1 MHNWEH
7 YGRLPAYF
15 LAATLVASCGDGDG
29 ILGNITGV
37 SDAQVTLTAASGS
50 KLTKQG
56 EMTVQVR
63 LLDASS
69 NPLANKSLT
78 LSSSSSNV
86 VLSPTT
92 VVTSATG
99 LATFVIKGN
108 ITGELTAANSSGQVT
123 ATYTDEK
130 GDIKTHKIAYTI
142 VDVSELVSSYKLDAC
157 FVLTAN
163 PCASSVTLKTVG
175 SESLADAQFILKDSA
190 GQPLANKKV
199 NFSLLKPTGSGSLQ
213 ATSATTDGNGKV
225 TVKVQA
231 GSEASS
237 NSIIASVSDA
247 NGVQTTSALSFD
259 TIVGNKVTFVADKT
273 DLLSGGDSVDLN
285 ALVVSASGNVQGA
298 VPVRFSLVNPSELGV
313 FLKSPDLVTNSD
325 GKAKVTLEITN
336 AKGADLSNHIIQVR
350 ASIGAGSDYW
360 EEVINLNVVGTSIE
374 VTTANSSVKIG
385 AKPTITAVLKNGKGQ
400 SVATQKL
407 TFKSDEIKDQSTG
420 ALLNKEVSTDSTGKI
435 VLSTFKV
442 LENDKLIDKP
452 LLSVDKSTGGKAKV
466 NVSGLGA
473 NTILELD
480 VSERNF
486 DLSFVNAKNETVK
499 KIDIREG
506 GSIVL
511 ELRDESGAT
520 LPKSIEAT
528 VTTTLGKIF
537 PFIVLK
543 EVDGSPTKREAT
555 IRLTSDFPGTAT
567 VNAAIELITPNTDG
581 TSTKKQIIATGTVSL
596 VSKIADKLA
605 IQAVTPILAPNG
617 QTNIIA
623 KVRDVNDNPVT
634 GVVVNFELENPL
646 GGALNTPNA
655 TTNDK
660 GEATVTFTAGSN
672 DTGTEKVQ
680 VIATIPDGEGTGD
693 NGSRTQTLNLTVG
706 GEAVFIS
713 IGTGNVIQELTSTTY
728 AIPHQITVTD
738 ATGAPIAN
746 KEIKLSVWPVN
757 YYKGVY
763 EFSEQRK
770 LWETRDTTEC
780 SNEDANQNGVL
791 DPWENNKTGNA
802 LSHLDYPA
810 GIEVDVEDNGDG
822 KLWPGNPVTLSTST
836 LTTGADGIAYFNV
849 LYGQNYAN
857 WLRVKLTA
865 KAQVSGTE
873 SKADRLFSL
882 PASSEDLSNDKV
894 SPPGGKVSSFG
905 QASLCSD
912 VN

>member
-15 LAATLVASCGDGDG
+15 LAATLVASCGDGGGDG

-247 NGVQTTSALSFD
+247 NGAQTTSALSFD

-407 TFKSDEIKDQSTG
+407 TFKSDEIKDETTG
-420 ALLNKEVSTDSTGKI
+420 TFLNKEIPTDSTGKI
-435 VLSTFKV
+435 VLSS
-442 LENDKLIDKP
+442 
-452 LLSVDKSTGGKAKV
+452 LLVDKSTDGKAKV
-466 NVSGLGA
+466 NVSGLGT
-473 NTILELD
+473 NTVLEFD

-486 DLSFVNAKNETVK
+486 DLSFVNAKNEPVTE
-499 KIDIREG
+499 IDIREG
-506 GSIVL
+506 GSIALVF
-511 ELRDESGAT
+511 RDDSTGAT
-520 LPKSIEAT
+520 LPDSIPVV
-528 VTTTLGKIF
+528 VTTTLGKIV
-537 PFIVLK
+537 PPTVLTK
-543 EVDGSPTKREAT
+543 VDGSPNLRKAT

-567 VNAAIELITPNTDG
+567 VSAIVDDPT
-581 TSTKKQIIATGTVSL
+581 TKKQIVATGTVSL

-623 KVRDVNDNPVT
+623 KVRDSNDNPVK

-646 GGALNTPNA
+646 GGTLNTPNV

-680 VIATIPDGEGTGD
+680 VVAIVPEQYTGF

-713 IGTGNVIQELTSTTY
+713 IGTGNIIQELTSTTY

-757 YYKGVY
+757 YYKGFYV
-763 EFSEQRK
+763 FSEERK
-770 LWETRDTTEC
+770 LWIAQYTAEC

-882 PASSEDLSNDKV
+882 PASSEDLSNDKA
-894 SPPGGKVSSFG
+894 SPPGGTVSSFG